1 MKEDL
6 LQAQGVII
14 EHLRGGI
21 FKVQIGKHIAL
32 CRVSGRLDR
41 NKIRVVRND
50 NVEVELAPPDYGKG
64 RITYRVPAG
73 RVP

>member
-1 MKEDL
+1 MKDL

-21 FKVQIGKHIAL
+21 FKVQIGAHIAV
-32 CRVSGRLDR
+32 CRVAARLDR
-41 NKIRVVRND
+41 NKIRVVKND

-64 RITYRVPAG
+64 RITYRMSAG
-73 RVP
+73 RVS